1 MKDNL
6 QKIPLIVIGGPTAVG
21 KTQLSIDIAKHFSG
35 EIING
40 DRLQMYRAL
49 DIGTGKVTTEE
60 MDGIPH
66 HLLSF
71 LNLNQN
77 YDVSQFKEDATK
89 CIVDIYER
97 GKLPIVIGGSGL
109 YLEGLLYHLEF
120 GGEAVQDDHLR
131 QQLTERLET
140 EGAEVLW
147 RELQQLDAEAASKI
161 PIQNHRRIIRA
172 LEVVQLTGQKFSA
185 QARHHEQQ
193 SIFNDYVV
201 FLDRPRESLYE
212 RINLRVEG
220 MVQQGLE
227 EEVRALYTATKG
239 ELVAST
245 QGIGYKEWWPYFAGT
260 QSQEAVVLAI
270 QQNSRRYAKRQLTW
284 FRNRISNAH
293 WYDVSDYT
301 ATLATVI
308 QEIQQRFSL

>member
-60 MDGIPH
+60 MDGLPH

-71 LNLNQN
+71 LDLNQN

-227 EEVRALYTATKG
+227 EEVRALYAATKG
-239 ELVAST
+239 KLVAST
-245 QGIGYKEWWPYFAGT
+245 QGIGYKEWWPYFAGI
-260 QSQEAVVLAI
+260 QSQEEVVATI

-308 QEIQQRFSL
+308 QEIQQHFSL